1 MELNW
6 STFILEI
13 INFLVLVW
21 ILKRFLYKPVLDVI
35 ARRRAGIEKS
45 LAEAEKMRAE
55 AETLEHEY
63 QGRLAEWEKERQEA
77 REALAR
83 EIDSERSRRMESLQ
97 TELAQEKEKNRISE
111 KQRQADIMHRNEET
125 ALRLGGR
132 FAAHLLELGCGP
144 ETEARLVEMAIHGL
158 ERLSDQQLAQ
168 LRNNFDETTGNVL
181 VTSAFSLPEDQR
193 LHLARV
199 LEKLLGTRL
208 EIRYEEEKEL
218 LAGIRIRIKDWIIGM
233 NLEDELEGFRVIKE
247 HGEE

>member
-1 MELNW
+1 VELNW

-45 LAEAEKMRAE
+45 LAEAEKIRAE
-55 AETLEHEY
+55 AEALEHEY
-63 QGRLAEWEKERQEA
+63 QGRLAEWEKEREEA
-77 REALAR
+77 REKLAR

-97 TELAQEKEKNRISE
+97 TELAQQQEKNRISE
-111 KQRQADIMHRNEET
+111 KRRQADIMHRNEET
-125 ALRLGGR
+125 ALRQGGR
-132 FAAHLLELGCGP
+132 FAARLLELGCGP

-168 LRNNFDETTGNVL
+168 LRNNFDEAIENAL
-181 VTSAFSLPEDQR
+181 VTSAFPLPDDQR
-193 LHLARV
+193 LHLAQV
-199 LEKLLGTRL
+199 LEKLLGTHV
-208 EIRYEEEKEL
+208 EIRFEEEKEL

-233 NLEDELEGFRVIKE
+233 NLQDELEGFRVIKE
-247 HGEE
+247 HDQE

>member
-45 LAEAEKMRAE
+45 LAEAEKMRVE

-63 QGRLAEWEKERQEA
+63 QGRLAEWDKERQEA

-97 TELAQEKEKNRISE
+97 TELAQQKEKNRISE
-111 KQRQADIMHRNEET
+111 QQRQADIMHRNEET
-125 ALRLGGR
+125 ALRQGGR
-132 FAAHLLELGCGP
+132 FAARLLELGCGP

-158 ERLSDQQLAQ
+158 ERLSDQQQAQ
-168 LRNNFDETTGNVL
+168 LRNNFDRRGNVL
-181 VTSAFSLPEDQR
+181 VTSAFALPEEQR
-193 LHLARV
+193 QHLAQV
-199 LEKLLGTRL
+199 LEKLLGTKA
-208 EIRYEEEKEL
+208 EIRFEEENEL

-233 NLEDELEGFRVIKE
+233 NLQDELEGFRMLRE